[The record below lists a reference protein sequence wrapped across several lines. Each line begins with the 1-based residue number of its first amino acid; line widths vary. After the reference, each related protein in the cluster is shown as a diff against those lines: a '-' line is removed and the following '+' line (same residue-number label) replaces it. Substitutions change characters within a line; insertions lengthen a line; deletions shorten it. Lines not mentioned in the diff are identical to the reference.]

1 MISVALITLH
11 RGVAGIR
18 HSGFARRTDV
28 WRRSLA
34 LNVVESNGGGVK
46 TVSQAL
52 QQAASFSSDVASS
65 TTSGLGFKKPIAAVP
80 QSVDLKGL
88 KQEVSRAILRTFKKV
103 GKANERLRKAEEE
116 YAAVMATP
124 SVDIE
129 QARLEACPDPD
140 EFKEQLSALQ
150 NNLAR
155 LRDLEEALKSI
166 KPSSGN
172 SSGNGSG
179 SGSGFSPELQALI
192 ETAADLGVS
201 DSPPP
206 LPERGPKR
214 PKGTPAPPR
223 MPYHVHTSA
232 DGVEVRVGRGAS
244 DNDELSCNPV
254 HRDGCDW
261 WLHVAGYPGSHVVI
275 RSGDDDLPARLPETL
290 RDAAVLAAVNSKAA
304 AAGGKVLVSFCRCR
318 DVSKPSGAK
327 AGLVRLSGDVGTV
340 SIDIKAERKRLE
352 RLNAAKVGLGGQY

>member
-1 MISVALITLH
+1 MISAALLTLH
-11 RGVAGIR
+11 RGVVGLR
-18 HSGFARRTDV
+18 HSGFARRSDV

-34 LNVVESNGGGVK
+34 LHVVESNSGVK

-52 QQAASFSSDVASS
+52 QQAASFSSGGANS
-65 TTSGLGFKKPIAAVP
+65 TTSGVGFKKPNAAVP

-103 GKANERLRKAEEE
+103 GKANERLSKAEEE

-124 SVDIE
+124 SIDID
-129 QARLEACPDPD
+129 QARLAACPDPD
-140 EFKEQLSALQ
+140 EFKEQLNTLQ

-166 KPSSGN
+166 KPSSG
-172 SSGNGSG
+172 SGSG
-179 SGSGFSPELQALI
+179 SGSSPQLQALI
-192 ETAADLGVS
+192 ETAAELGVS

-206 LPERGPKR
+206 LPERGPKK

-223 MPYHVHTSA
+223 MPYHVHTSV

-254 HRDGCDW
+254 HRDGSDW
-261 WLHVAGYPGSHVVI
+261 WLHVAGFPGSHVVI
-275 RSGDDDLPARLPETL
+275 RSGDDEFPSRLPETL

-327 AGLVRLSGDVGTV
+327 AGLVRLSGNVGSV

-352 RLNAAKVGLGGQY
+352 RLNAHKAGSAPEGGDRA